1 MAKIR
6 IEDIKRELDNLN
18 ETLEK
23 DDLSKNEDP
32 NSDRE
37 INGVLESCRINVS
50 DKIPEP
56 EICLEIVTSREKSPI
71 ATLGNFSAI
80 IGKAKSKKTFLIS
93 MAISSAMRREIFMEK
108 FNSSLPEGKENVLFF
123 DTEQSRYHVQKV
135 VRRICLLSEINK
147 PENLKCFAL
156 RPMDTKTRVEL
167 IEYALD
173 TIEGVGLV
181 VIDGIRDLVMDIND
195 PREATTIVT
204 KLMQW
209 TETKGIHIMTALH
222 QNKGDTNARGHLG
235 TEIINK
241 AETIISVTK
250 DTGDPLMSI
259 VEAEYIREKEFSP
272 FAFRISTNGLPSVV
286 NDWVPPKD
294 GKKTISPFN
303 YPPESHYKILNDIFK
318 RNPSPGYS
326 DMWRDIKHEWA
337 SLYIQIG
344 DNKAK
349 EFLKYYESAGMVIK
363 KGEGKSKSY
372 SLK

>member
-1 MAKIR
+1 
-6 IEDIKRELDNLN
+6 
-18 ETLEK
+18 
-23 DDLSKNEDP
+23 
-32 NSDRE
+32 
-37 INGVLESCRINVS
+37 
-50 DKIPEP
+50 
-56 EICLEIVTSREKSPI
+56 
-71 ATLGNFSAI
+71 
-80 IGKAKSKKTFLIS
+80 
-93 MAISSAMRREIFMEK
+93 
-108 FNSSLPEGKENVLFF
+108 
-123 DTEQSRYHVQKV
+123 
-135 VRRICLLSEINK
+135 
-147 PENLKCFAL
+147 
-156 RPMDTKTRVEL
+156 
-167 IEYALD
+167 
-173 TIEGVGLV
+173 
-181 VIDGIRDLVMDIND
+181 
-195 PREATTIVT
+195 
-204 KLMQW
+204 MQW

-349 EFLKYYESAGMVIK
+349 EFLKYYESQGMVIK